1 MVSGL
6 REGVWGAGLC
16 SHHPSIHIPSQPVLS
31 FSPPLDSKHPRA
43 DPTFL
48 QRRELCFT
56 LDGDIFVR
64 YLSFK
69 VRMARES

>member
-1 MVSGL
+1 MGESF
-6 REGVWGAGLC
+6 GAWPPPTFFV
-16 SHHPSIHIPSQPVLS
+16 PSFI
-31 FSPPLDSKHPRA
+31 PPLSPTRPPDSKHPRA
-43 DPTFL
+43 DPSFL

-69 VRMARES
+69 VRMK